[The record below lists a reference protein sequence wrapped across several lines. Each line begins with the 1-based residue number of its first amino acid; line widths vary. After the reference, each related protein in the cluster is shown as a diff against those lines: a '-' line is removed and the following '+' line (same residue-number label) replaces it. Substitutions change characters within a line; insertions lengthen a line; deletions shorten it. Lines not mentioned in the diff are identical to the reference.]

1 MDTVPVW
8 AALVILGI
16 IGTLVTWLW
25 RGNDKRLD
33 KHSDHIEDHADR
45 ITKLEEKV
53 EQHQIEIAT
62 LRERWHDMTNH
73 VSRALAEWYTQI
85 VKMIRGDK

>member
-8 AALVILGI
+8 AALIALGI

-33 KHSDHIEDHADR
+33 KHSDHIEDHESR
-45 ITKLEEKV
+45 ISKLEERSRTT
-53 EQHQIEIAT
+53 EIEVAT
-62 LRERWHDMTNH
+62 LRERWHDMSNDVTH
-73 VSRALAEWYTQI
+73 TLAEWYNSV
-85 VKMIRGDK
+85 VKMIKGGK

>member
-8 AALVILGI
+8 AVLIALGI

-33 KHSDHIEDHADR
+33 KHSEKLDDHGDR

-53 EQHQIEIAT
+53 HAVESET
-62 LRERWHDMTNH
+62 SKLREKWHDLTND
-73 VSRALAEWYTQI
+73 VSHSLASWFNQI
-85 VKMIRGDK
+85 VKMVKGEK